1 MLEAKILFV
10 DDEEAFVDAMSK
22 RLERR
27 NMTVH
32 KAFDGDTAMRLLA
45 ENPGIEV
52 VILDVKMPVKD
63 GLVVLRDIKRDFPN
77 VEVIMLTG
85 HATVESAIEGMQN
98 GAFDYLM
105 KPCSIDDLI
114 EKIRAAVKLYQ
125 EHEEEEVQ
133 ARIDDI
139 THRIA

>member
-1 MLEAKILFV
+1 MTNSTILLV
-10 DDEEAFVDAMSK
+10 DDEVAFVDAMSK
-22 RLERR
+22 RLGRR
-27 NMTVH
+27 DMTVY
-32 KAFDGDTAMRLLA
+32 KAYDGETALRILA

-52 VILDVKMPVKD
+52 VVLDVKMPVRD
-63 GLVVLRDIKRDFPN
+63 GLSVLRDIKRDFPL

-114 EKIRAAVKLYQ
+114 EKVREAVVLY
-125 EHEEEEVQ
+125 HRHDEEKTKT
-133 ARIDDI
+133 RIDEI
-139 THRIA
+139 THRMA

>member
-1 MLEAKILFV
+1 MIDATILFV
-10 DDEEAFVDAMSK
+10 DDEQAFVDAMSK

-32 KAFDGDTAMRLLA
+32 KAFDGDTALRLLG

-52 VILDVKMPVKD
+52 VILDVKMPVKN
-63 GLVVLRDIKRDFPN
+63 GLVVLREIKRDYPN

-98 GAFDYLM
+98 GAYDYLM

-114 EKIRAAVKLYQ
+114 EKIRAAVKLFH
-125 EHEEEEVQ
+125 EHEEEEVK